1 MYYYFAYTFCLHLK
15 SQLFIYHFFQV
26 GTIYWYE
33 CRKGFF
39 DFNNGTLK
47 SYMELMCVND
57 ETGLG
62 GAPYWSPPYDGI
74 NVPFP
79 KCTVLCKYFRVR
91 KRYKGM

>member
-1 MYYYFAYTFCLHLK
+1 MYIFWSQFQKIISVCLP
-15 SQLFIYHFFQV
+15 FFLQV

-47 SYMELMCVND
+47 PYMELRCVND
-57 ETGLG
+57 ETGRG

-79 KCTVLCKYFRVR
+79 KCTVLCKSFRV
-91 KRYKGM
+91 KKGFKGM

>member
-1 MYYYFAYTFCLHLK
+1 
-15 SQLFIYHFFQV
+15 
-26 GTIYWYE
+26 
-33 CRKGFF
+33 
-39 DFNNGTLK
+39 
-47 SYMELMCVND
+47 MELMCVND

-91 KRYKGM
+91 KRYKGMWNKKGKKVKICGLKNSEVTNKNCKSPKHGICEVKIGKSCYVD